1 MKKILIL
8 IICMLPVIA
17 FSGCNDK
24 DEIRKDIDGLNAR
37 LDALNESL
45 EGLNTSIR
53 SFQDVM
59 KGLVLVTSYKID
71 ERGNYTLSLSDGTE
85 LLVYGGQ
92 PIGEIPTV
100 GVNEAGNWTYT
111 LDNKTVE
118 LKDPSG
124 KPYSAKPTDGVDGGV
139 PQISIDA
146 EGYWCYSVNGAAP
159 KRVEGRYNLA
169 HIGDIPASIF
179 ANVAI
184 DGNKIQ
190 FTFPGETTP
199 TEILLLGGLD
209 MTFSAA
215 SVTVAK
221 EGTAKLTATQIH
233 VDAVT
238 IDPTPLQVVLSDD
251 ASDNLSISAVGVD
264 AGNYTVHFQIFS
276 AEGYRLI
283 KSLNITVT
291 E

>member
-8 IICMLPVIA
+8 IICVLPVIA

-45 EGLNTSIR
+45 EGLNTSIC

-59 KGLVLVTSYKID
+59 KGLVLVSSYKMD
-71 ERGNYTLSLSDGTE
+71 ERGNYTFSLSDGTE

-92 PIGEIPTV
+92 PLGEIPAI

-111 LDNKTVE
+111 LDNKTTE
-118 LKDPSG
+118 LKDAAG
-124 KPYSAKPTDGVDGGV
+124 NPYPVKPTDGVNGGV

-146 EGYWCYSVNGAAP
+146 DGYWCYSVNGATP

-179 ANVAI
+179 ANVTVN
-184 DGNKIQ
+184 GNKIQ

-209 MTFSAA
+209 LTFPTAP
-215 SVTVAK
+215 VTVAK
-221 EGTAKLTATQIH
+221 GGTVKLTVTQTH
-233 VDAVT
+233 VNAVT
-238 IDPTPLQVVLSDD
+238 IDPTLLQVILSDD
-251 ASDNLSISAVGVD
+251 PSDNLSIAAVGVD
-264 AGNYTVHFQIFS
+264 AGNYTVYFQIFS
-276 AEGYRLI
+276 TEGYRLI
-283 KSLNITVT
+283 KSLNVTVT